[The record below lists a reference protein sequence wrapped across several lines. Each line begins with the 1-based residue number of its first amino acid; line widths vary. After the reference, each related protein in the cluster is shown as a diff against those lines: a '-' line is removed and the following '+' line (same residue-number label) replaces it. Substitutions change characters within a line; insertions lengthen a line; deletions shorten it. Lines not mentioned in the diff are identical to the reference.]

1 MKILLIGEFSGL
13 HLNLKAGLQ
22 ALGHEVTIAA
32 YMDGF
37 KKIPIDI
44 TLGGLYKGF
53 TGKIEKFIKPL
64 YYLNSLKGF
73 DVIQLINANYFW
85 HKFNYDRFIVNR
97 LIDNNG
103 KSFLLAAGCDSFFWK
118 YGRDRLKYAPFN
130 DNLLYDYKSSNVNY
144 ERKSWLQWN
153 TDLVDKVDGVIPIM
167 YEYQQAY
174 RHCHNI
180 KPCIALPVDVDTI
193 PYLENTVKDKLVVF
207 HGLNRYGYK
216 GTRFVEEA
224 FKTLNARYPDKLELI
239 IDGNM
244 PLSEYLELMSRSNV
258 VIDQLWS
265 HSNGMNG
272 VYALAMGKV
281 VLGGA
286 EQESLQMLG
295 VKTSPVINLTP
306 DANSIVVA
314 IEVLLAQVDQF
325 PVLGFHSRKFAEQI
339 HGHITVAQQYIN
351 AWNCSGVEKNSE

>member
-53 TGKIEKFIKPL
+53 MGKLEKFVKPL

-73 DVIQLINANYFW
+73 DIVQLVNANYFW
-85 HKFNYDRFIVNR
+85 DKFHYQRLIVNR
-97 LIDNNG
+97 LINNNG

-118 YGRDRLKYAPFN
+118 YGRERLKYGPFN
-130 DNLLYDYKSSNVNY
+130 DSLLYDYKSSTVKY
-144 ERKSWLQWN
+144 DRESWLQWN
-153 TDLVDKVDGVIPIM
+153 CELVDKVDGVIPIM

-174 RHCHNI
+174 RHCRNI
-180 KPCIALPVDVDTI
+180 KPCIALPVDVNNI
-193 PYLENTVKDKLVVF
+193 PYHDNIVKDKLVVF

-224 FKTLNARYPDKLELI
+224 FKLLKSRYPDRLELI
-239 IDGNM
+239 IKGGM
-244 PLSEYLELMSRSNV
+244 PLSEYLALMSRSNV

-286 EQESLQMLG
+286 EPESLQLLG
-295 VKTSPVINLTP
+295 VETSPVINLTP
-306 DANSIVVA
+306 DTASIVTA
-314 IEVLLAQVDQF
+314 LENLLGKLDQF
-325 PVLGFHSRKFAEQI
+325 PDFGLRARMFAEKV
-339 HGHITVAQQYIN
+339 HGHITVAEKYI
-351 AWNCSGVEKNSE
+351 ASWM